1 MKMTKRLAFIAMLA
15 VTLAAAWS
23 AFADDNSTTNAVTPY
38 PLDTCAVC
46 GMKLGEMG
54 SKPYT
59 FVYEGREIKVCDK
72 SEQADFMKDP
82 KKYLKDIDDAAAKAK
97 AKTNDKK

>member
-1 MKMTKRLAFIAMLA
+1 MKTTR
-15 VTLAAAWS
+15 TLALIALLAAALTGAWS
-23 AFADDNSTTNAVTPY
+23 AFADGNATTNTIIPY

-59 FVYEGREIKVCDK
+59 FVFEGREIKTCDK
-72 SEQADFMKDP
+72 SERADFMKDP

-97 AKTNDKK
+97 AKSDDKK

>member
-1 MKMTKRLAFIAMLA
+1 MKTTRRLAVIAILA

-23 AFADDNSTTNAVTPY
+23 AFADGSTTTNTIIPY
-38 PLDTCAVC
+38 PLTTCAVC

-54 SKPYT
+54 TPYT
-59 FVYEGREIKVCDK
+59 FVYQGREIKTCDK

-82 KKYLKDIDDAAAKAK
+82 AKYLKAIDDAAAKAK
-97 AKTNDKK
+97 TDDKK